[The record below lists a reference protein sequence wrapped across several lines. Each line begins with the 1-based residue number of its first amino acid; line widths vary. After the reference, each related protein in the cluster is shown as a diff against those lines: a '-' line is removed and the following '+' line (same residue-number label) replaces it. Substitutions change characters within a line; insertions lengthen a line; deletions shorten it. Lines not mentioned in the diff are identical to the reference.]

1 MKLLE
6 DLKLTGRM
14 LGCHQVT
21 AEVLGPEAVRFFR
34 AMCFFFVGHGEFH
47 WLVKLQIFL
56 NYFHP
61 ETWGRFPI

>member
-21 AEVLGPEAVRFFR
+21 AEVLGPEAVRFSSQ
-34 AMCFFFVGHGEFH
+34 CVFFFFGGGKTRFSFMGIS
-47 WLVKLQIFL
+47 LIFT
-56 NYFHP
+56 P
-61 ETWGRFPI
+61 IWGRFPI